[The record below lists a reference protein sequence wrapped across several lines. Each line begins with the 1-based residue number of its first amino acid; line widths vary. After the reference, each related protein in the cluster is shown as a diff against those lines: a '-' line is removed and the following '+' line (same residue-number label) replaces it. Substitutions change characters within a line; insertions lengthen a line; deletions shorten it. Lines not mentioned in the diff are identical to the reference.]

1 MRNSIDLFN
10 EMMQDAED
18 ARQRKQMGEQL
29 LNDVPDL
36 YDKLNPREATYS
48 DGVIHVKPVI
58 VDDAPDAEGMKPELF
73 GVLLDGLQEV
83 VDIESGKIDESNYD
97 VVYIQAEEN
106 KDATGSH
113 NLTNK

>member
-1 MRNSIDLFN
+1 MRNSIDLFD
-10 EMMQDAED
+10 EMMSKAEGM
-18 ARQRKQMGEQL
+18 KPE
-29 LNDVPDL
+29 
-36 YDKLNPREATYS
+36 
-48 DGVIHVKPVI
+48 PVI

-113 NLTNK
+113 NRTN